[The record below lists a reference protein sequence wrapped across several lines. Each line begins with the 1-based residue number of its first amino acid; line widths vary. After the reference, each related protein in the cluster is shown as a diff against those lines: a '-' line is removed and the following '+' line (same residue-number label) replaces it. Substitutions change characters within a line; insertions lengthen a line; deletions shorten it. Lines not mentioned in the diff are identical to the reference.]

1 MTAATHGPAGISGIT
16 YVLPAQRRSLQ
27 ELAALGQLESD
38 PALLEQFGFSHVY
51 VAEEETPYALALSAA
66 TALLH
71 EYAVTPDSIDMVL
84 YCGTPSVAFAPAGSA
99 VDAAS
104 SISSTQRFQYPA
116 TRLQYDLDLECAS
129 TLALDQLA
137 CTSLFSAVRIARA
150 LVETGDARRVLCV
163 SSEFFPGC
171 AGREAIYNCTSDAA
185 CAVLVDHNA
194 ERNRI
199 LASTHATKGYYWQ
212 GDAMRNE
219 IVASYF
225 PTAKHVIAET
235 LKRAGWR
242 PDDVSWVIP
251 HNISI
256 RSWEILLGL
265 TGIPRE
271 RLWCRNVARMGH
283 TLAGDNFINLRD
295 AVCDGSVHPGDR
307 LLLFSYGYG
316 AHWTALALEA

>member
-1 MTAATHGPAGISGIT
+1 MTAATHGKAGISGIA
-16 YVLPAQRRSLQ
+16 YALPAQRRSLR
-27 ELAALGQLESD
+27 ELVALGQLESD
-38 PALLEQFGFSHVY
+38 PALLEEFGFSHVY
-51 VAEEETPYALALSAA
+51 VAEEESPYSLALAAA

-71 EYAVTPDSIDMVL
+71 EYAVAPNSIDTLL
-84 YCGTPSVAFAPAGSA
+84 YCGTPSVAFAAAGSA
-99 VDAAS
+99 VDATRH
-104 SISSTQRFQYPA
+104 ISSTHRFQYPS

-150 LVETGDARRVLCV
+150 LVATGDARRVLCV

-171 AGREAIYNCTSDAA
+171 AGREAIYNCTADAA
-185 CAVLVDHNA
+185 CAVLVDHDA

-199 LASTHATKGYYWQ
+199 LASAQTTKGYYWE

-235 LKRAGWR
+235 LDRAGWR

-251 HNISI
+251 HNISV
-256 RSWEILLGL
+256 RSWNILLGL

-271 RLWCRNVARMGH
+271 RLWSRNIARMGH

-295 AVCDGSVHPGDR
+295 AVSDGSVRPGDR

>member
-1 MTAATHGPAGISGIT
+1 MTAATHGKAGISGIA
-16 YVLPAQRRSLQ
+16 YALPAQRRSLR
-27 ELAALGQLESD
+27 ELVALGQLESD

-51 VAEEETPYALALSAA
+51 VAEEESPYSLGLAAA

-71 EYAVTPDSIDMVL
+71 EYAVAPNSIDTLL
-84 YCGTPSVAFAPAGSA
+84 YCGTPSVAFAAAGSA
-99 VDAAS
+99 VDATRH
-104 SISSTQRFQYPA
+104 ISSTHRFQYPS

-150 LVETGDARRVLCV
+150 LVATGDARRVLCV

-171 AGREAIYNCTSDAA
+171 AGREAIYNCTADAA
-185 CAVLVDHNA
+185 CAVLVDHDA

-199 LASTHATKGYYWQ
+199 LASAQTTKGYYWE

-235 LKRAGWR
+235 LDRAGWR

-251 HNISI
+251 HNTSV
-256 RSWEILLGL
+256 RSWNILLGL

-271 RLWCRNVARMGH
+271 RLWSRNIARMGH

-295 AVCDGSVHPGDR
+295 AVSDGSVRPGDR

>member
-1 MTAATHGPAGISGIT
+1 MTAATHGTAGISGIT
-16 YVLPAQRRSLQ
+16 YALPAQRRSLQ

-51 VAEEETPYALALSAA
+51 VAEEETPYSLACQRRRRCFRNTPWRP
-66 TALLH
+66 TASIWCCTAGH
-71 EYAVTPDSIDMVL
+71 RRSPSRQRAVRSTRR
-84 YCGTPSVAFAPAGSA
+84 VA
-99 VDAAS
+99 
-104 SISSTQRFQYPA
+104 ISSTQRFQYPA

-163 SSEFFPGC
+163 SSEFFPPC

-235 LKRAGWR
+235 LQRAGWR

-295 AVCDGSVHPGDR
+295 AVCDGSVRPGDR